1 MPYAGQSIIPKHP
14 YVVRPSSEGVIQSIP
29 EPYIKLDT
37 HLAAHC
43 RGQAKCGMTQHG
55 RLRRRLVERGGLV
68 RGLTGR
74 RGWAGLETEGSVK
87 VWDGKE
93 GMGEEGG

>member
-1 MPYAGQSIIPKHP
+1 M
-14 YVVRPSSEGVIQSIP
+14 
-29 EPYIKLDT
+29 
-37 HLAAHC
+37 
-43 RGQAKCGMTQHG
+43 
-55 RLRRRLVERGGLV
+55 